1 MVPAAVTTGQRIR
14 HEKDERRSRVAS
26 GIVEFQIAS
35 PVVFVVDTPCR
46 SSPIYEHEVFGEK
59 EKVAYNERA
68 RERKGKFTC
77 NKKKR
82 YGSAERAGPGMDP
95 NFPEELIFFSS
106 SS

>member
-1 MVPAAVTTGQRIR
+1 M
-14 HEKDERRSRVAS
+14 DEGLAS

-35 PVVFVVDTPCR
+35 LDVFVVDTFAILPT
-46 SSPIYEHEVFGEK
+46 YEHEVSEEK

-82 YGSAERAGPGMDP
+82 YGSAERVDPGMDP
-95 NFPEELIFFSS
+95 NFPGDLIFFSS
-106 SS
+106 SP